1 MLPAPTLDELAAQMR
16 ERIAPN
22 PSTWRGPYILFLG
35 EGCAKAAGAPSR
47 EDLAREALKMFNYE
61 PVAVFGASRVKELF
75 DQFTAHTSSLSSRQ
89 FGRMLRQLYAN
100 VPVPSFYQD
109 LALLI
114 REHYFPLVV
123 TMNFDT
129 LLEQALAAVGVRD
142 SQYQVTT
149 FGRDRSTS
157 PVEWSTS
164 PLTHLVKLHGD
175 LAQDIA
181 HLTPDEIEGA
191 LSSSRQWI
199 KQDLAG
205 DIIMVAH
212 EMGSDPVID
221 RWLAHTPQ
229 RELWWVN
236 ESPPPDMSRASSWT
250 SQPLQEI
257 TGDLGKPN
265 VFFSQMAL
273 RILRAPELLETSDV
287 PVAAEAGGLESMTLA
302 GAARPP
308 AAAETPEAAVGQT
321 LQVEILRNQAVLYN
335 LDQDRSATQENPQL
349 QAQIQYQKR
358 RMSRL
363 EDRYRSLPEVQPL
376 VLKTVRSIARRI
388 REASTQTRRQVSAE
402 EPADHT
408 FDSVAA
414 YVDQQAKTVEKEIG
428 AAKPNQLLISA
439 SLSATLAVADR
450 LHTEFG
456 DDVINAEDI
465 KQLVALVPSTAGKV
479 VL

>member
-1 MLPAPTLDELAAQMR
+1 MLPAPTIDELAAQMR
-16 ERIAPN
+16 ERIGPN
-22 PSTWRGPYILFLG
+22 SSNWRGPYILFLG

-47 EDLAREALKMFNYE
+47 EDLVREALKMFEYG
-61 PVAVFGASRVKELF
+61 PDVGSDAASNQSLF

-89 FGRMLRQLYAN
+89 FGRMLHQLYAN

-129 LLEQALAAVGVRD
+129 LLEQALAAVGVRNT
-142 SQYQVTT
+142 QYKITT
-149 FGRDRSTS
+149 FGRGRSSS
-157 PVEWSTS
+157 PVEALDS

-181 HLTPDEIEGA
+181 HLTLDQIEGA

-205 DIIMVAH
+205 DIIMIAH
-212 EMGSDPVID
+212 ETGSDPIID
-221 RWLAHTPQ
+221 RWLAHNPQ

-236 ESPPPDMSRASSWT
+236 ELPPADMQRVTSWT
-250 SQPLQEI
+250 SQPLHEI
-257 TGDLGKPN
+257 SGDFGKPN
-265 VFFSQMAL
+265 VFFSQLAL
-273 RILRAPELLETSDV
+273 RILRAPEV
-287 PVAAEAGGLESMTLA
+287 PSSEALVL
-302 GAARPP
+302 PKP
-308 AAAETPEAAVGQT
+308 QPPEAALAQT

-376 VLKTVRSIARRI
+376 VLDTMKSVADRI
-388 REASTQTRRQVSAE
+388 RTASNLPRRQGSAE
-402 EPADHT
+402 EPADYT
-408 FDSVAA
+408 FERLAA
-414 YVDQQAKTVEKEIG
+414 YVDQQAEAVEKEIG
-428 AAKPNQLLISA
+428 TPKPNQLVISA

-450 LHTEFG
+450 LHTEYG

-465 KQLVALVPSTAGKV
+465 KQLAAFAPSVAGKV